1 MESMKGLFS
10 GEKTLYIH
18 SNKAN
23 DMRDAIKFTKKYN
36 IKNRVIVGA
45 EDALKITSLLKK
57 EKIPLILNRIH
68 RLPSTQDR
76 PIDYPFTQAKKLTDE
91 GILFCLSYEGDME
104 AMGARNLPF
113 TAGTTIAYGQ
123 EYEDAVKSISL
134 NTAKILRIDNLVGSI
149 EKDKQATFFISSGDA
164 LDMRSNNIEKAYIKG
179 KEVDLID
186 HQKLL
191 YKKYKKN

>member
-1 MESMKGLFS
+1 MS
-10 GEKTLYIH
+10 
-18 SNKAN
+18 
-23 DMRDAIKFTKKYN
+23 
-36 IKNRVIVGA
+36 
-45 EDALKITSLLKK
+45 K
-57 EKIPLILNRIH
+57 EKVIYGIYDDDDVIL
-68 RLPSTQDR
+68 
-76 PIDYPFTQAKKLTDE
+76 
-91 GILFCLSYEGDME
+91 
-104 AMGARNLPF
+104 
-113 TAGTTIAYGQ
+113 
-123 EYEDAVKSISL
+123 DAVKSISL